1 MRVGANVSRNR
12 VLSLWCAQ
20 VGPLPPSHFE
30 INQQQMAMVQAEIDS
45 REREQQETAEQI
57 QLIEAVNLDDEFARA
72 RKKAEK
78 RARQKARHRQ
88 RKLEANGEAPGEQDS
103 PSSPLSD

>member
-1 MRVGANVSRNR
+1 M
-12 VLSLWCAQ
+12 
-20 VGPLPPSHFE
+20 
-30 INQQQMAMVQAEIDS
+30 QAEIDS

-57 QLIEAVNLDDEFARA
+57 QLIESVSLDDEFARA

-78 RARQKARHRQ
+78 RARQKARQRL